1 MSPFE
6 RARFESRGLSYAVV
20 ARQLRDTALAGAI
33 LVLLGA
39 AALVLPLR
47 PHGDAGEYL
56 LMLESL
62 HRHGSPELRP
72 GDVESLRGRLA
83 RDGIAID
90 ESRVLPN
97 YHRAGSGKLYCYHF
111 WAYSLAGLPAR
122 TLLEPLGV
130 SPLRALP
137 VTNAAVF
144 GFALVAASV
153 LPWTSGRRL
162 WLVGL
167 LALSPALAF
176 LMWPHPEVFTFAFVT
191 LALAL
196 SLSGY
201 TATSVLAAALASLQ
215 NPPLVLLVGALL
227 VAAFVSAW
235 RKRRLRGAILPLLA
249 ALPALVP
256 PLFFQW
262 NFGVWNLSVRPS
274 EAAESLSALRALDLA
289 IDPNLGLLPHAPL
302 TLALGLG
309 AALAALLRRRPLP
322 ALAALLLLPLLAI
335 ACTANSNW
343 NNDTAGPSRYVV
355 WMFPLL
361 AFVAAGGAS
370 APERPLG
377 GTAAWMLALALVTQA
392 VPLAVRGG
400 PLASSDFLRHSS
412 AARLVLDRWPRLYR
426 PEPEVFVER
435 TLGHEGPFEGPVVY
449 RDASGRCRKAWL
461 QPRHAEKLA
470 ELCGAPPAAAGAR
483 LQELRAEPDTKRDWL
498 YVDY

>member
-1 MSPFE
+1 
-6 RARFESRGLSYAVV
+6 V
-20 ARQLRDTALAGAI
+20 ARRLRDTALPGAI

-39 AALVLPLR
+39 AALLLPLR

-62 HRHGSPELRP
+62 HLHGSPELRP
-72 GDVESLRGRLA
+72 GDVESLRGLLA
-83 RDGIAID
+83 RDGLAID

-111 WAYSLAGLPAR
+111 WAYPAAGLPAR
-122 TLLEPLGV
+122 TLLEPLGI

-137 VTNAAVF
+137 VTNAAAF
-144 GFALVAASV
+144 GLALVAASL
-153 LPWTSGRRL
+153 LPWTAGRRL

-201 TATSVLAAALASLQ
+201 IATSVLAAALASLQ

-235 RKRRLRGAILPLLA
+235 RKRGLRTAILPLLA

-274 EAAESLSALRALDLA
+274 EAAESLSAVRALDLA

-309 AALAALLRRRPLP
+309 AAFVGLMRRQPLPALRRRPLP
-322 ALAALLLLPLLAI
+322 AVAVLVLLPLLAI

-361 AFVAAGGAS
+361 AFVTAGLAS
-370 APERPLG
+370 SPERPLG
-377 GTAAWMLALALVTQA
+377 RAASWALALALATQA
-392 VPLAVRGG
+392 APLLARGG
-400 PLASSDFLRHSS
+400 PLAPSDFLRHSP
-412 AARLVLDRWPRLYR
+412 AARFVLDRWPRVYR
-426 PEPEVFVER
+426 PAPEVFVER
-435 TLGHEGPFEGPVVY
+435 TLGHEGPYEGPVVY
-449 RDASGRCRKAWL
+449 RDAGGRCRKAWL
-461 QPRHAEKLA
+461 QPRHTEKLSQ
-470 ELCGAPPAAAGAR
+470 LCGAPPAAALAR
-483 LQELRAEPDTKRDWL
+483 LRELRAEPYTKRDWL

>member
-1 MSPFE
+1 
-6 RARFESRGLSYAVV
+6 V
-20 ARQLRDTALAGAI
+20 ARRLRDTALPGAI
-33 LVLLGA
+33 LALLGA

-62 HRHGSPELRP
+62 HLHGSPELRP
-72 GDVESLRGRLA
+72 GDVESLRSLVA
-83 RDGIAID
+83 RDSLSID

-97 YHRAGSGKLYCYHF
+97 YHRAGSGKFYCYHF
-111 WAYSLAGLPAR
+111 WAYPLAGLPAR
-122 TLLEPLGV
+122 ALLQTIGL

-137 VTNAAVF
+137 LTNALLF
-144 GFALVAASV
+144 GLALVV
-153 LPWTSGRRL
+153 VGLLPWARVRPL

-167 LALSPALAF
+167 LAFSPALAF
-176 LMWPHPEVFTFAFVT
+176 VMWPHPEVFTFAFVT

-201 TATSVLAAALASLQ
+201 TAAGVLASALASLQ

-249 ALPALVP
+249 GLPALVP

-274 EAAESLSALRALDLA
+274 EAADSLSALRALDLA
-289 IDPNLGLLPHAPL
+289 IDLNLGLLPHAPV

-309 AALAALLRRRPLP
+309 VALVGLLRRRPQP
-322 ALAALLLLPLLAI
+322 ALEVLLLLPLLAI

-361 AFVAAGGAS
+361 AFAAAGGGG
-370 APERPLG
+370 APERPPG
-377 GTAAWMLALALVTQA
+377 RAAAWALALALATQA
-392 VPLAVRGG
+392 VPLAARGG
-400 PLASSDFLRHSS
+400 PLAPSDFLRHSM
-412 AARLVLDRWPRLYR
+412 AARYVLDRWPRLYR
-426 PEPEVFVER
+426 PAPEVFVER
-435 TLGHEGPFEGPVVY
+435 TLGHEGPYEGPVVY
-449 RDASGRCRKAWL
+449 LDAVGRCRKAWL
-461 QPRHAEKLA
+461 QPRHTEKLT
-470 ELCGAPPAAAGAR
+470 ELCGAPPAAALAR
-483 LQELRAEPDTKRDWL
+483 LRELRAEADTKRDWL
-498 YVDY
+498 YVEY